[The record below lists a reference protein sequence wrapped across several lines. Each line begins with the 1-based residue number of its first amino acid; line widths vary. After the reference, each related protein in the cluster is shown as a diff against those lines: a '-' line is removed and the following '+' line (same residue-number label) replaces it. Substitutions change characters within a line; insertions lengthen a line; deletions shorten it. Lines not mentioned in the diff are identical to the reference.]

1 MSYMSL
7 ISRFLFSTS
16 AMIVDLKSYIDS
28 IYSHKVNINN
38 KKKKYIYIYIYRE
51 MSSSYTWCN
60 LIKIT
65 SFVDRRFV
73 IDLMIKKIALNA
85 N

>member
-1 MSYMSL
+1 
-7 ISRFLFSTS
+7 
-16 AMIVDLKSYIDS
+16 
-28 IYSHKVNINN
+28 
-38 KKKKYIYIYIYRE
+38 

>member
-1 MSYMSL
+1 MSL

-28 IYSHKVNINN
+28 IYSHRVNINN
-38 KKKKYIYIYIYRE
+38 NKKIYIYIYIE